1 MTGHS
6 NESSAA
12 HAVSSSLKPG
22 CETPTDTHDL
32 PRFLR
37 HGRMLPPL
45 RQYQEPLGHL
55 TTRDT
60 ISPDIF
66 IQPPPRNTTVV
77 PGQAFDYSTP
87 REVQSLA
94 SPSLASVGLGSH
106 HSNYPPVA
114 PLTPHP
120 KGTVPSVNLALHRPD
135 GPVTHI
141 IPSPSHPAYPTQP
154 LQARSSG
161 ISSYPERIGPSTNQ
175 IVLPEAVT
183 IFDPSAPFSPTS
195 NPVAIAD
202 ASKSLPKTSVST
214 GPPPAARAKLA
225 QKPLSHGS
233 FRYYSE
239 MDPIP
244 PDPEELRRK
253 AERRREQNKNA
264 SKQFRERK
272 KNQLLRQKQELAELQ
287 AKVQFY
293 SELLAKP
300 SGSTMGVK
308 HPQSQLNCPTATG
321 PGGGTTAEDGLSVS
335 LASGPAAMDT
345 DAGGESSGLVGVL
358 SGRGG
363 EGVTGPGET
372 SLQSGQLLVIY
383 PDPLTMAPE
392 EVKGEIEMLRKVN
405 PELSAMKTGVEQQV
419 EQLRKKLEALPADP
433 VSLSQLP
440 TAPLSSGS
448 SSTNNHPERRLPSNK
463 GKQPQL

>member
-6 NESSAA
+6 NEPSAA
-12 HAVSSSLKPG
+12 HAASPSLTTG
-22 CETPTDTHDL
+22 CEVPADTHDL

-66 IQPPPRNTTVV
+66 IQPPPRITTVI
-77 PGQAFDYSTP
+77 PGQAPDYSTH
-87 REVQSLA
+87 RKVQPLA
-94 SPSLASVGLGSH
+94 SSTLATLGPGPH
-106 HSNYPPVA
+106 HPNYSPVA

-120 KGTVPSVNLALHRPD
+120 NGTISSVSLASHRPD

-141 IPSPSHPAYPTQP
+141 IPSPSHPVYPTQP
-154 LQARSSG
+154 LQSRSSG
-161 ISSYPERIGPSTNQ
+161 VLPYSERIGPPTNPA
-175 IVLPEAVT
+175 VGPEAATV
-183 IFDPSAPFSPTS
+183 FDPPVPFSPTS
-195 NPVAIAD
+195 NPIATTS
-202 ASKSLPKTSVST
+202 ASKSLTKTNTST

-300 SGSTMGVK
+300 SGSTMGAAS
-308 HPQSQLNCPTATG
+308 HPQSQLNCPPVTG
-321 PGGGTTAEDGLSVS
+321 SGGTPAEDMSS
-335 LASGPAAMDT
+335 APPTSGPEAMDT
-345 DAGGESSGLVGVL
+345 DTGGEAI
-358 SGRGG
+358 GRGG
-363 EGVTGPGET
+363 PTP
-372 SLQSGQLLVIY
+372 QSGQLLAIY
-383 PDPLTMAPE
+383 PDPLTMTPE
-392 EVKGEIEMLRKVN
+392 EVHKEIEMLKRVN

-433 VSLSQLP
+433 NPLP
-440 TAPLSSGS
+440 QILTAPLSSGS
-448 SSTNNHPERRLPSNK
+448 SSTSNHPEGRLPANK